1 MVEPKNTSSPFGST
15 PPFFSSDII
24 SHPKATILELT
35 RDFKTSRRLP
45 EFRRPLDNMSLVT
58 LVKIIALRPL
68 TNFSQSPTFA
78 ESDRYFKILKPL
90 AYILSTKNFLTCL
103 NGPQGRNIPPLMSSL
118 RKVTVQ
124 NCNEHCGLEW
134 SSFSNSP
141 SPRLQLIHSRFLPV
155 HSLHPPPPLLP
166 RFLLRKHK
174 HHVTTVGIINQI
186 TTYFGRLLS

>member
-1 MVEPKNTSSPFGST
+1 MIQHQLSVQTSLELYHGQAATISFPQNGGNQKILPLLSGLLLY
-15 PPFFSSDII
+15 FSSGII
-24 SHPKATILELT
+24 SHPKTNILELT

-118 RKVTVQ
+118 RKFTV
-124 NCNEHCGLEW
+124 
-134 SSFSNSP
+134 
-141 SPRLQLIHSRFLPV
+141 
-155 HSLHPPPPLLP
+155 
-166 RFLLRKHK
+166 
-174 HHVTTVGIINQI
+174 
-186 TTYFGRLLS
+186 